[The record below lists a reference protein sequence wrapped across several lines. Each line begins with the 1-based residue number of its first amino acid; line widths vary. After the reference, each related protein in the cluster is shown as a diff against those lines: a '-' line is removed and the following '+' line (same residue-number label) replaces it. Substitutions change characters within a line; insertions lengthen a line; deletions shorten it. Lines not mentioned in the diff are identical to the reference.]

1 MIHKF
6 EQNGYKIVLDVNS
19 NSIHLFDD
27 VAYAIVS
34 DYKDLELNDI
44 LDKYKLEFDQDKI
57 KEAYEEIDVL
67 VKNGKL
73 FTDDLLFNNLEL
85 VNERETVIKAMCL
98 HIAHDCNLK
107 CEYCFAEEGEYK
119 GARSMMSAEVGKKAL
134 DFLVSNSGKRRNL
147 EVDFFGG
154 EPLMNF
160 DAVKEIVEYGRELEK
175 KSNKNIRFTMTTN
188 GTLMTEEVEQY
199 LVDNM
204 YNIVLSID
212 GRKEVNDRVRY
223 NFNGSGT
230 YDKIVDKYKSVA
242 EKRNQQNY
250 FVRGTFTRYNLDFA
264 NDVMHFADL
273 GFKQISVEPVVTDEE
288 RPYSIRE
295 QDLPIIFDEYERL
308 AKLMIESR
316 NNGKEFNFFHFMLD
330 LTGGPCLI
338 KRAVGCS
345 AGSEYVAVTPEGDLY
360 PCHQFVGIDEY
371 LLGDVVNGITND
383 IKTTEFKACN
393 IFAKDECKDCW
404 NKYFCSGG
412 CSANAKQMN
421 DDILSPYQI
430 GCEMQK
436 KRTEC
441 AIMLK
446 IDEAVN
452 KQRG

>member
-34 DYKDLELNDI
+34 DYEELDLNAI
-44 LDKYKLEFDQDKI
+44 LDKYKEFEQDKV
-57 KEAYEEIDVL
+57 KEAYEEIDTL
-67 VKNGKL
+67 AKNGKL
-73 FTDDLLFNNLEL
+73 FADDLLFNNLDL

-134 DFLVSNSGKRRNL
+134 DFLVKNSGKRRNL

-175 KSNKNIRFTMTTN
+175 TSNKNIRFTMTTN
-188 GTLMTEEVEQY
+188 GTLMTEEIEQY

-295 QDLPIIFDEYERL
+295 EDLPIIFDEYERL

-371 LLGDVVNGITND
+371 LLGDVYNGITND